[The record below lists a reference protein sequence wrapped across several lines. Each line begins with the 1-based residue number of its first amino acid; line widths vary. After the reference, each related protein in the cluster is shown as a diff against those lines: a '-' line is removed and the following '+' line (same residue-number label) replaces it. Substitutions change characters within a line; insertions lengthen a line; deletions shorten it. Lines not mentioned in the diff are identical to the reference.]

1 MSETPKST
9 PGQDRL
15 ARMQKTVKVHQAM
28 EAKKTLQVV
37 EDEFPDNPEGMK
49 YFYERLHA
57 YTEGKSLVPD
67 GKKIVGTLCIHVP
80 DELIYAAGAV
90 PVRLCS
96 GAYASDQV
104 GAEFMPA
111 KSCPLIK
118 STLGKIYLDMVPDA
132 VMIVNPTTCDQKRKF
147 GEISGEFSDRFYTL
161 EVPPTK
167 DSEEAREYWQRVVK
181 RFAKALEKATGTK
194 ITRKGMKAA
203 INRVRA
209 AQAQYRRFHNL
220 RKHPEPLI
228 RGKDAF
234 IVANTYFFDDI
245 DQWTQS
251 MDLLNTELE
260 CRLASGKSVG
270 KPNSPRIIMSGSP
283 SIFPNMKMPLL
294 VEQLGAVIVA
304 DETCSS
310 NRLLYDMVAA
320 DEGYLYDMV
329 PAVADRYLK
338 PCTCPNFTPNTDRER
353 KLVEMAKTFAAD
365 GVIYQAFSGCQLYE
379 MESRRIG
386 KVLES
391 SGIPMLYL
399 ETDYSPDDTGQL
411 STRIEAFLESIK
423 VRKRKGSA

>member
-1 MSETPKST
+1 MSETPKNQ

-15 ARMQKTVKVHQAM
+15 TRMQKTVKVHQAM
-28 EAKKTLQVV
+28 EAKRTLQVV
-37 EDEFPDNPEGMK
+37 EEEFPDNPQGMN
-49 YFYERLHA
+49 YFYDRLRG
-57 YTEGKSLVPD
+57 YTEGKSFVPE
-67 GKKIVGTLCIHVP
+67 GKKVVGTLCIHVP

-147 GEISGEFSDRFYTL
+147 GEISGEFNDRFYML

-181 RFAKALEKATGTK
+181 RFAKTLEKATGTK

-203 INRVRA
+203 ISKVRT

-220 RKHPEPLI
+220 RKHPQPLI
-228 RGKDAF
+228 WGKDAL

-245 DQWTQS
+245 DKWTQA
-251 MDLLNTELE
+251 MDRLNTELE
-260 CRLASGKSVG
+260 GRKDSGKSVG
-270 KPNSPRIIMSGSP
+270 SPNAPRVIMSGSP

-353 KLVEMAKTFAAD
+353 KLIEMAKTFAAD

-386 KVLES
+386 KVLEAN
-391 SGIPMLYL
+391 GIPMLYI

-423 VRKRKGSA
+423 VRKRKGKA